1 MKAISGC
8 GARGRSAGR
17 GSRTDRAAEVGTG
30 TGKDGENVG
39 KKVGRITHTTTESQE

>member
-1 MKAISGC
+1 MV
-8 GARGRSAGR
+8 GARSRSAGR
-17 GSRTDRAAEVGTG
+17 RSRTDRADEVGTG